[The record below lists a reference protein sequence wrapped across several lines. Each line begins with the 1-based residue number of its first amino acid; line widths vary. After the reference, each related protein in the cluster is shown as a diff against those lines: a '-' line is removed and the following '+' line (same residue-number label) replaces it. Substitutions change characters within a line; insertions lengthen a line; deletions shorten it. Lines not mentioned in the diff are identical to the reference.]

1 MFEKI
6 LNPIFSPLLKL
17 PVFWAILLISLLI
30 ALLITLIYKWMTDQ
44 HLMKTLKQDIK
55 NFQKEMKDLK
65 DKPQEFMKVQKK
77 AMKTNMKYM
86 MHSLKPTLIT
96 FIPIIIIFS
105 WLNANLAYE
114 PINPGHEFTTSA
126 LFEQEAN
133 GNIKLITPEGIEIL
147 NNNTQQI
154 IDNKAEWTLK
164 GTTGNYILEYQFND
178 KNYQKELLITEQRDY
193 EEPIKVIKEGK
204 LEELVV
210 DHKKVKPL
218 SFTRIPWV
226 KNWGWLGT
234 YIIFSII
241 FSMSLR
247 KILKIH

>member
-1 MFEKI
+1 MFETI
-6 LNPIFSPLLKL
+6 LNPVFSPLLKL
-17 PVFWAILLISLLI
+17 PSLWAIMLISLLV

-44 HLMKTLKQDIK
+44 HLMRKLKEDIK
-55 NFQKEMKDLK
+55 NFQKQMKELK
-65 DKPQEFMKVQKK
+65 DKPQEVMKVQKR
-77 AMKTNMKYM
+77 AMQTNMKYM

-114 PINPGHEFTTSA
+114 PINPGQEFTTSA
-126 LFEQEAN
+126 FFDIGAAGDISLVA
-133 GNIKLITPEGIEIL
+133 PEGIEIIG
-147 NNNTQQI
+147 NSTKPI
-154 IDNKAEWTLK
+154 TDNQVNWTLK
-164 GTTGNYILEYQFND
+164 GTTGNYILEYQYHNQS
-178 KNYQKELLITEQRDY
+178 YQKEILITEQKDY
-193 EEPIKVIKEGK
+193 EEPVKVINKGK
-204 LEELVV
+204 LNQLIVNN
-210 DHKKVKPL
+210 KKVTPL
-218 SFTRIPWV
+218 SFTGIPWV